1 MKKTQAQSNRVGA
14 NLCVRPLMY
23 LALLPLMIVLGAGNA
38 SAQGQAD
45 TPKSSSLSDIQR
57 LDEVVVTATRRTET
71 VMDVPFSVNV
81 QDETDIQR
89 LNTFNLEGLS
99 RNIAGLNIQNLG
111 PGQTV
116 VTIRGVSSG
125 QIVRDQPGIKE
136 QVGVYLDDTPIAI
149 SLFTP
154 DLDLYD
160 VQRVETLRGPQGTLF
175 GSGSIGGTVRYV
187 TNKPQLGVKDVRTQ
201 FDLNTIDSGTA
212 GGHVKA
218 AFNAPLGDNA
228 AVRVVGYGTRYGG
241 FIDALRETGDTTD
254 NINDGGR
261 FGSRV
266 SVLWKP
272 TQNVTIT
279 PRLVYQNIDMDG
291 FNREEKFNLFANP
304 YTDPMQRRRVQLGKR
319 QQFLLLDE
327 AFEDETLLLDNVVK
341 WNPNDRLEATYAA
354 SYTKRNLLV
363 SRDASAL
370 AGSVGVDFGPQPG
383 GHGLFDTFPQ
393 DEVLRTSNLRD
404 TTGLEQMTH
413 EVRVSSTDAGP
424 FQWQAGVFYSNIKR
438 NYSQRLPMPGYDA
451 VLDPVLHAGLLK
463 VGANIPNASEA
474 FSNGFPQRDSP
485 YVSDL
490 TYDLS
495 QIAVFGEATYTL
507 FDRLDVTAGLRWY
520 DWEEDKTF
528 KSGGSYSNTD
538 AQNQNVTVSSNGL
551 TPRFMVNYDVTDR
564 VAVNAQASRG
574 FRLGGFN
581 DPLNKDL
588 CDTGAYDTYRVYEGF
603 KDETLWNYEVGLK
616 SSYEKVTLNG
626 SFFYADISNLGVN
639 VDAGACSSRV
649 VISVPKAHTMGGELE
664 LSVHPTDAL
673 LVTFAGSYVQ
683 AEFDSTVRT
692 VADILDG
699 DGNITT
705 PAGSVVQGIQDG
717 NRIPSVP
724 NWQLSAVATY
734 TFPGLLQSKES
745 YVTAS
750 WQFVGS
756 QITQPGDQVPGAG
769 SFAHNLPYAG
779 MTGDEVTNLD
789 IELDPYHLFNLN
801 TGLLYDTWE
810 VMLYVKNITD
820 ENPQLSFDRER
831 GGRARLAYRVG
842 QPRTFGILSR
852 FYF

>member
-1 MKKTQAQSNRVGA
+1 MKTVKYPPTQKNKVGA
-14 NLCVRPLMY
+14 NLCVRPLLS
-23 LALLPLMIVLGAGNA
+23 LALIPLAIVLGVGMAA
-38 SAQGQAD
+38 AQGDAGK
-45 TPKSSSLSDIQR
+45 TKRASVSDIHQ
-57 LDEVVVTATRRTET
+57 LEEVVVTATRRTESI
-71 VMDVPFSVNV
+71 MDVPFSVNV
-81 QDETDIQR
+81 LEESDIQR
-89 LNTFNLEGLS
+89 LNTFNLENLS

-111 PGQTV
+111 PGQSV
-116 VTIRGVSSG
+116 VNIRGISSG
-125 QIVRDQPGIKE
+125 QIVRDQPGVKE

-187 TNKPQLGVKDVRTQ
+187 TNKPQIGVKDVRTQ
-201 FDLNTIDSGTA
+201 FDLNTIDSGSA

-241 FIDALRETGDTTD
+241 FIDALRETGETTD

-261 FGSRV
+261 FGGRA

-272 TQNVTIT
+272 AENVTIT

-291 FNREEKFNLFANP
+291 FNREEFFNLFANP
-304 YTDPMQRRRVQLGKR
+304 YSTTRPPVQLGKR

-327 AFEDETLLLDNVVK
+327 AFEDETLLLDNTIK
-341 WNPNDRLEATYAA
+341 WNPNDRIEATYVA

-363 SRDASAL
+363 SRDSSAL
-370 AGSVGVDFGPQPG
+370 AGSVGVDPL
-383 GHGLFDTFPQ
+383 GLCCGFPTQ
-393 DEVLRTSNLRD
+393 AVFLPSNLRD
-404 TTGLEQMTH
+404 TTELEQMTH

-438 NYSQRLPMPGYDA
+438 DYSQRLPTPGYDSY
-451 VLDPVLHAGLLK
+451 LFDPTVT
-463 VGANIPNASEA
+463 
-474 FSNGFPQRDSP
+474 NGFSVKDSP

-490 TYDLS
+490 TYDLT

-507 FDRLDVTAGLRWY
+507 FDRLDLTAGLRWY

-528 KSGGSYSNTD
+528 RSGNLFSNAA
-538 AQNQNVTVSSNGL
+538 AQNQSLTVSSNGF
-551 TPRFMVNYDVTDR
+551 TPRFMVSYDVTDR
-564 VAVNAQASRG
+564 VALNAQASRG
-574 FRLGGFN
+574 FRLGGVN
-581 DPLNKDL
+581 DPLNDKL
-588 CDTGAYDTYRVYEGF
+588 CGADYDTYRGYQRF

-626 SFFYADISNLGVN
+626 SLFYTDISNLGVN
-639 VDAGACSSRV
+639 VDAGGCSSRV
-649 VISVPKAHTMGGELE
+649 TISVPEAHTMGGELE
-664 LSVHPTDAL
+664 FAVHPTDAL
-673 LVTFAGSYVQ
+673 LVTFAGSYVE
-683 AEFDSTVRT
+683 AEFDSTVT
-692 VADILDG
+692 NV
-699 DGNITT
+699 
-705 PAGSVVQGIQDG
+705 PGIKDG

-734 TFPGLLQSKES
+734 TFPGLFQSKES

-750 WQFVGS
+750 WQFVGD
-756 QITQPGDQVPGAG
+756 QITQPGDQENTVFPPNQNDSPVIAG
-769 SFAHNLPYAG
+769 PTVQDLRSDLNFRDR
-779 MTGDEVTNLD
+779 M
-789 IELDPYHLFNLN
+789 ELDAYNLFNLN

-810 VMLYVKNITD
+810 VMFYIKNITD

-842 QPRTFGILSR
+842 QPRTFGILTR

>member
-1 MKKTQAQSNRVGA
+1 MKITQAQSNRVGA
-14 NLCVRPLMY
+14 NLSVRPLMC
-23 LALLPLMIVLGAGNA
+23 LALLPLLIVLGAGDA
-38 SAQGQAD
+38 SAQGQAG
-45 TPKSSSLSDIQR
+45 TPKNPSRSDIHQ
-57 LDEVVVTATRRTET
+57 LKEIVVTATRRTES

-81 QDETDIQR
+81 QEEADIQR
-89 LNTFNLEGLS
+89 LNTFSLEGLS
-99 RNIAGLNIQNLG
+99 RNIAGLSIQNLG
-111 PGQTV
+111 PGQSV
-116 VTIRGVSSG
+116 INIRGISSG
-125 QIVRDQPGIKE
+125 QIVRDQPGVKE

-187 TNKPQLGVKDVRTQ
+187 TNKPQLGVKEVKTQ

-228 AVRVVGYGTRYGG
+228 AVRVTSYGTRYGG
-241 FIDALRETGDTTD
+241 FIDALRATGETTD

-261 FGSRV
+261 FGGRV

-272 TQNVTIT
+272 TENITIT
-279 PRLVYQNIDMDG
+279 PRLVYQSIDVDG
-291 FNREEKFNLFANP
+291 FNRDEIFNLYANP
-304 YTDPMQRRRVQLGKR
+304 YSTTRPRVQLGKR

-327 AFEDETLLLDNVVK
+327 AFEDETLILDNAIK
-341 WNPNDRLEATYAA
+341 WNMNNRVEATYVA
-354 SYTKRNLLV
+354 SYTKRDLLV
-363 SRDASAL
+363 SRDSSAL
-370 AGSVGVDFGPQPG
+370 TGSVGVDIELAPEG
-383 GHGLFDTFPQ
+383 
-393 DEVLRTSNLRD
+393 VLLPSNLRD
-404 TTGLEQMTH
+404 TTELEQMTH
-413 EVRVSSTDAGP
+413 EVRLSSTAAGP

-438 NYSQRLPMPGYDA
+438 NYSQRLPTPGWD
-451 VLDPVLHAGLLK
+451 LTHGNAGSPL
-463 VGANIPNASEA
+463 GALENSR
-474 FSNGFPQRDSP
+474 NGFNTMDSP

-495 QIAVFGEATYTL
+495 QIAVFGEATYTF
-507 FDRLDVTAGLRWY
+507 FDRLGVTAGLRWY

-528 KSGGSYSNTD
+528 KSGGAFSNSA
-538 AQNQNVTVSSNGL
+538 AQNQNVTVSSNGF
-551 TPRFMVNYDVTDR
+551 TPRFMANYDVTDH
-564 VAVNAQASRG
+564 VAMNAQASRG

-588 CDTGAYDTYRVYEGF
+588 CDGGDGRRRGTYNTYSVYQRFE
-603 KDETLWNYEVGLK
+603 DETLWNYEVGLK
-616 SSYEKVTLNG
+616 SSYDKVTLNG
-626 SFFYADISNLGVN
+626 SLFYADIENLAVN
-639 VDAGACSSRV
+639 VDAGDCSSRV
-649 VISVPKAHTMGGELE
+649 AISVPEAHTMGGELE
-664 LSVHPTDAL
+664 FAVHPTDAL

-692 VADILDG
+692 VTDVVDERTGEVTL
-699 DGNITT
+699 
-705 PAGSVVQGIQDG
+705 PAGSVVEGIKDG

-734 TFPGLLQSKES
+734 TFPGLWQSKES

-756 QITQPGDQVPGAG
+756 QITQSGDQVNTPFPSRLFTGLTPGEILAG
-769 SFAHNLPYAG
+769 TDLTDEHNFRDR
-779 MTGDEVTNLD
+779 M
-789 IELDPYHLFNLN
+789 ELDAYNLFNLN
-801 TGLLYDTWE
+801 AGMVYDSWE
-810 VMLYVKNITD
+810 VMFYIKNIAD

-831 GGRARLAYRVG
+831 GGAARLAYRVG

>member
-1 MKKTQAQSNRVGA
+1 MKKKQAHVNRVVQ
-14 NLCVRPLMY
+14 C
-23 LALLPLMIVLGAGNA
+23 LAVLPLVIVLGAGDA
-38 SAQGQAD
+38 SAQGQTD
-45 TPKSSSLSDIQR
+45 TPKSPSLSDIHR

-81 QDETDIQR
+81 QEEADIQR
-89 LNTFNLEGLS
+89 LNTFSLEGLS

-187 TNKPQLGVKDVRTQ
+187 TNKPQLGVKEVKTQ

-228 AVRVVGYGTRYGG
+228 AVRVTSYGTRYGG
-241 FIDALRETGDTTD
+241 FIDALRATGETD
-254 NINDGGR
+254 NNVNDGGR
-261 FGSRV
+261 FGGRV

-272 TQNVTIT
+272 AENVTIT
-279 PRLVYQNIDMDG
+279 PRLVYQSIDVDG
-291 FNREEKFNLFANP
+291 FNRDEIFNLYANP
-304 YTDPMQRRRVQLGKR
+304 YSTTRPRVQLGKR

-327 AFEDETLLLDNVVK
+327 AFEDETLILDNVVK
-341 WNPNDRLEATYAA
+341 WNVSDRVDATYVA
-354 SYTKRNLLV
+354 SYTNRDVLV
-363 SRDASAL
+363 SRDSSAL
-370 AGSVGVDFGPQPG
+370 AGSVGVDIGFAPEG
-383 GHGLFDTFPQ
+383 
-393 DEVLRTSNLRD
+393 VLLPSNLRD
-404 TTGLEQMTH
+404 TTEVEQMTH
-413 EVRVSSTDAGP
+413 EVRLSSTATGP

-438 NYSQRLPMPGYDA
+438 NYSQRLPTPGWD
-451 VLDPVLHAGLLK
+451 LTHGNAGSPL
-463 VGANIPNASEA
+463 GALENSR
-474 FSNGFPQRDSP
+474 NGFNTMDSP

-495 QIAVFGEATYTL
+495 QIAVFGEATYTF
-507 FDRLDVTAGLRWY
+507 FDRLGVTAGLRWY

-528 KSGGSYSNTD
+528 KSGGAFSNSA
-538 AQNQNVTVSSNGL
+538 AQNQNVTVSSNGF

-564 VAVNAQASRG
+564 VVVNAQASQG

-581 DPLNKDL
+581 DPLNEPL
-588 CDTGAYDTYRVYEGF
+588 CGAGYETYRGFQRF
-603 KDETLWNYEVGLK
+603 KDEKLWNYEVGLK
-616 SSYEKVTLNG
+616 SSYEKVTLNA
-626 SFFYADISNLGVN
+626 SLFYADIDNLGVN
-639 VDAGACSSRV
+639 VEAGECSSRV
-649 VISVPKAHTMGGELE
+649 TVSVPEAHTMGGELE
-664 LSVHPTDAL
+664 FAVHPTDAL
-673 LVTFAGSYVQ
+673 LVTFAGSYVE
-683 AEFDSTVRT
+683 AEFDTTVPN
-692 VADILDG
+692 V
-699 DGNITT
+699 
-705 PAGSVVQGIQDG
+705 PGIKDG

-724 NWQLSAVATY
+724 NWQLSAMATY
-734 TFPGLLQSKES
+734 TFPGVLNSKES

-750 WQFVGS
+750 WQFVGD
-756 QITQPGDQVPGAG
+756 QITQPGDQDSTPYPSRLITGLTGADMA
-769 SFAHNLPYAG
+769 SDNFRDQ
-779 MTGDEVTNLD
+779 M
-789 IELDPYHLFNLN
+789 ELDPYHLLNLN

-810 VMLYVKNITD
+810 VMLYIKNITD

-831 GGRARLAYRVG
+831 NGAARMAYRVG

>member
-1 MKKTQAQSNRVGA
+1 MKKKQAHVNRVVQ
-14 NLCVRPLMY
+14 C
-23 LALLPLMIVLGAGNA
+23 LAVLPLVIVLGAGDA

-45 TPKSSSLSDIQR
+45 KPKSPSLSDIHQ
-57 LDEVVVTATRRTET
+57 LEEIVVTATRRTET

-81 QDETDIQR
+81 QEEADIQR

-187 TNKPQLGVKDVRTQ
+187 TNKPQLGVKEVKTQ

-228 AVRVVGYGTRYGG
+228 AVRVTSYGTRYGG
-241 FIDALRETGDTTD
+241 FIDALRATGETD
-254 NINDGGR
+254 NNVNDGGR
-261 FGSRV
+261 FGGRV

-272 TQNVTIT
+272 AENVTIT
-279 PRLVYQNIDMDG
+279 PRLVYQSIDVDG
-291 FNREEKFNLFANP
+291 FNRDEIFNLYANP
-304 YTDPMQRRRVQLGKR
+304 YSTTRPRVQLGKR

-327 AFEDETLLLDNVVK
+327 AFEDETLILDNVVK
-341 WNPNDRLEATYAA
+341 WNVSDRVDATYVA
-354 SYTKRNLLV
+354 SYTKRDVLV
-363 SRDASAL
+363 SRDSSAL
-370 AGSVGVDFGPQPG
+370 AGSVGVDIGFAPEG
-383 GHGLFDTFPQ
+383 
-393 DEVLRTSNLRD
+393 VLLPSNLRD
-404 TTGLEQMTH
+404 TTEVEQMTH
-413 EVRVSSTDAGP
+413 EVRLSSTDTGP

-438 NYSQRLPMPGYDA
+438 NYSQRLPTPGWD
-451 VLDPVLHAGLLK
+451 LTHGNAGSPL
-463 VGANIPNASEA
+463 GALENSR
-474 FSNGFPQRDSP
+474 NGFNTMDSP

-495 QIAVFGEATYTL
+495 QIAVFGEATYTF
-507 FDRLDVTAGLRWY
+507 FDRLGVTAGLRWY

-528 KSGGSYSNTD
+528 KSGGAFSNSA
-538 AQNQNVTVSSNGL
+538 AQNQNVTVSSNGF

-564 VAVNAQASRG
+564 VVVNAQASQG

-581 DPLNKDL
+581 DPLNEPL
-588 CDTGAYDTYRVYEGF
+588 CGAGYETYRGFQRF
-603 KDETLWNYEVGLK
+603 KDEKLWNYEVGLK
-616 SSYEKVTLNG
+616 SSYEKVTLNA
-626 SFFYADISNLGVN
+626 SLFYADIDNLGVN
-639 VDAGACSSRV
+639 VEAGECSSRV
-649 VISVPKAHTMGGELE
+649 TVSVPEAHTMGGELE
-664 LSVHPTDAL
+664 FAVHPTDAL
-673 LVTFAGSYVQ
+673 LVTFAGSYVE
-683 AEFDSTVRT
+683 AEFDTTVPN
-692 VADILDG
+692 V
-699 DGNITT
+699 
-705 PAGSVVQGIQDG
+705 PGIKDG

-724 NWQLSAVATY
+724 NWQLSAMATY
-734 TFPGLLQSKES
+734 TFPGVLNSKES

-750 WQFVGS
+750 WQFVGD
-756 QITQPGDQVPGAG
+756 QITQPGDQDSTPYPSRLITGLTGADMA
-769 SFAHNLPYAG
+769 SDNFRDQ
-779 MTGDEVTNLD
+779 M
-789 IELDPYHLFNLN
+789 ELDPYHLLNLN

-810 VMLYVKNITD
+810 VMLYIKNITD

-831 GGRARLAYRVG
+831 NGAARMAYRVG